1 MTHQKLLNLFHNYV
15 KKQVFSWRAKKVQIC
30 CIIKWK
36 SRFLMMRKKDANLLH
51 YNVEKQV
58 FFMTHKKGANMLH
71 YVEKQVFS
79 WRAKTLKCGALL
91 RGKAG
96 FLVTCQNS

>member
-1 MTHQKLLNLFHNYV
+1 
-15 KKQVFSWRAKKVQIC
+15 
-30 CIIKWK
+30 
-36 SRFLMMRKKDANLLH
+36 MMRKKDANLLH

-79 WRAKTLKCGALL
+79 
-91 RGKAG
+91 
-96 FLVTCQNS
+96 